1 MLDKRQ
7 IRQEIKHRKQGIT
20 PDERERLSRQICRA
34 IESLPGFERV
44 VHLMLYHAL
53 PDEVDT
59 RPLLSKWAR
68 DKQLYLPIVD
78 GDDLIVAPYAGGD
91 MKQGAFHIWE
101 PTDTTAID
109 PARLEWI
116 VVPGVAFDR
125 QMNRLGRGKGFY
137 DRLLQQTPARKIGIC
152 YGLQLV
158 DEIPTEPHDM
168 KMDLIITE
176 NDIIY
181 KNDEIWH

>member
-20 PDERERLSRQICRA
+20 PAERDRLSRQICRA

-78 GDDLIVAPYAGGD
+78 GDDLIVAPYAEGA
-91 MKQGAFHIWE
+91 MKPGAFHIWE
-101 PTDTTAID
+101 PTGTTALD
-109 PARLEWI
+109 PARLDRI

-125 QMNRLGRGKGFY
+125 QMNRLGRGKGCY

-168 KMDLIITE
+168 KMDLIVTE